1 MNTQTLSIPAH
12 IEAPADYV
20 LPTTLNEVERDGSEH
35 AETTVLARVN
45 YALAVSSLTIY
56 NRTQAGETGDSI
68 AQELTDPATGKVRNK
83 NYVSRLALIGYA
95 VSHGVTDVRS
105 FRTAMRGMKVGDVR
119 AAIAEHVN
127 DDGIIE
133 DDAELIDAM
142 TAPAKGEKVEK
153 TEQEAF
159 ANRIKSASQTL
170 SKAASQYGADDAD
183 VIITDEIRAM
193 LAVISESVATLT
205 A

>member
-1 MNTQTLSIPAH
+1 MTTQTLSIPAH

-20 LPTTLNEVERDGSEH
+20 LPATLNEVERDGSEH
-35 AETTVLARVN
+35 AEASVLARVN

-68 AQELTDPATGKVRNK
+68 AQELTDPDTGKARNK

-95 VSHGVTDVRS
+95 VSHGVTDVRA

-119 AAIAEHVN
+119 AVIGEHVN

-133 DDAELIDAM
+133 DDAELISAM
-142 TAPAKGEKVEK
+142 TAEPKAEKAEK
-153 TEQEAF
+153 TPQESF
-159 ANRIKSASQTL
+159 DNRIKSASQTL
-170 SKAASQYGADDAD
+170 AAAVSQFTADDAD
-183 VIITDEIRAM
+183 LIISDEVRAM
-193 LAVISESVATLT
+193 LAVIASGVATLT